1 MHIQG
6 LLFANYKIKSK
17 YMINEE
23 KLKNLISKI
32 LEVKI
37 AKITLNSGINNVEQ
51 WDSLA
56 HLSILTEIDKF
67 TKGKASKIKGL
78 SNATTVK
85 EILKLLKNNKLAQ

>member
-1 MHIQG
+1 
-6 LLFANYKIKSK
+6 
-17 YMINEE
+17 MINEE

-32 LEVKI
+32 LKVKKE
-37 AKITLNSGINNVEQ
+37 KITLNSGINNIEQ

-56 HLSILTEIDKF
+56 HLSILTEIDNF

-85 EILKLLKNNKLAQ
+85 EILKLLKNNKLA

>member
-1 MHIQG
+1 
-6 LLFANYKIKSK
+6 
-17 YMINEE
+17 MINEE

-32 LEVKI
+32 LKLKEKR
-37 AKITLNSGINNVEQ
+37 ITLNSGLNNLEQ

-67 TKGKASKIKGL
+67 TNGKAGKIKGL

-85 EILKLLKNNKLAQ
+85 EILKLLKNNKLA

>member
-1 MHIQG
+1 
-6 LLFANYKIKSK
+6 
-17 YMINEE
+17 MINEE
-23 KLKNLISKI
+23 TLKNLISKI
-32 LEVKI
+32 LNLKEKR
-37 AKITLNSGINNVEQ
+37 ITLNSGLNNLEQ

-67 TKGKASKIKGL
+67 TKGKAGKIKGL